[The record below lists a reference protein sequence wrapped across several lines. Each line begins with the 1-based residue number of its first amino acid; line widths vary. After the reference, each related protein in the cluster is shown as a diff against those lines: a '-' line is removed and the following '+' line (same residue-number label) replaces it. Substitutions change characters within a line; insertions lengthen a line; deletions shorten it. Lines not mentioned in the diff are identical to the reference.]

1 MTSLHDRKLQRG
13 ERRERERER
22 EREEEREEGR
32 RGKEGGKKFIYVV
45 FQPLFQASIPM

>member
-1 MTSLHDRKLQRG
+1 MIVNCKG
-13 ERRERERER
+13 EREERER